1 MKITSFHAGRNPS
14 SRLLH
19 VWLVSLFAVFALQFL
34 LFVPRANADGG
45 APNLAYVA
53 GGSQGVSIIDIAQ
66 QKVTGTIT
74 VDGDPHTVYLSLDG
88 RFLYVTQPELDR
100 VALVSAQ
107 SKQTLCTANV
117 PGQPTLLA
125 FDPGTNILYAA
136 GNGADTISALDSTTC
151 ALKYTITMTG
161 PVYGLAVAL
170 LGASGPYG
178 GSGNQLWATDSR
190 SLSVLDSSGK
200 LLSRVPI
207 AGGPRYI
214 SIPTGITA
222 YITTASGTVVA
233 VDLATRQ
240 VSRPLITGGKFM
252 PMDYDAYTDEVYVPD
267 QLHNQIDV
275 LSPVTSASAP
285 PPHEPSRIIRLDV
298 APESIAITS
307 DGQLGFV
314 ALSGGNVAMLD
325 IPGHQLINT
334 IHVGGT
340 PHFIITGLYPP
351 LIGSTPQQANV
362 YGTII
367 NVVAYLFLI
376 LLVLVPILL
385 LRRAKPK
392 PTKPLE

>member
-1 MKITSFHAGRNPS
+1 MKTTSLHRGRNPS
-14 SRLLH
+14 SRLLYI
-19 VWLVSLFAVFALQFL
+19 WLVSLFCVFAFQFS
-34 LFVPRANADGG
+34 LFVPRAHADGG

-53 GGSQGVSIIDIAQ
+53 GGSHGISVIDIAQ

-88 RFLYVTQPELDR
+88 RFLYVTQPELGR

-151 ALKYTITMTG
+151 ALKYTVKMNG

-170 LGASGPYG
+170 LGASGPSG
-178 GSGNQLWATDSR
+178 GNGNQLWATDTT
-190 SLSVLDSSGK
+190 SLSIFDSSGK
-200 LLSRVPI
+200 LLSSIPI

-240 VSRPLITGGKFM
+240 VSRPLITGGRFM

-267 QLHNQIDV
+267 QQHDQIDV

-285 PPHEPSRIIRLDV
+285 PPHEPSRVIHLGV

-334 IHVGGT
+334 IYVGGT

-351 LIGSTPQQANV
+351 LIGSTPQQASV

-367 NVVAYLFLI
+367 NIVAYLFLI

-385 LRRAKPK
+385 LRRSKAKPPK
-392 PTKPLE
+392 SLG

>member
-1 MKITSFHAGRNPS
+1 
-14 SRLLH
+14 
-19 VWLVSLFAVFALQFL
+19 
-34 LFVPRANADGG
+34 
-45 APNLAYVA
+45 
-53 GGSQGVSIIDIAQ
+53 
-66 QKVTGTIT
+66 
-74 VDGDPHTVYLSLDG
+74 VDGDPHAVYLSLDG
-88 RFLYVTQPELDR
+88 RFLYVTQPELGR

-151 ALKYTITMTG
+151 ALKFTIKMNG

-170 LGASGPYG
+170 LGASGPNG
-178 GSGNQLWATDSR
+178 GNGNQLWATDSR
-190 SLSVLDSSGK
+190 SLSILDSSGK
-200 LLSRVPI
+200 LLSSIPI

-240 VSRPLITGGKFM
+240 VSRPLITGGRFM

-267 QLHNQIDV
+267 QLHDQIDV
-275 LSPVTSASAP
+275 LSPVTSVSGP
-285 PPHEPSRIIRLDV
+285 PPHEPSRVIRLSV
-298 APESIAITS
+298 APQSIAITS

-314 ALSGGNVAMLD
+314 ALSGGDVAMLD
-325 IPGHQLINT
+325 IPGRQLIST

-351 LIGSTPQQANV
+351 LIGATPQQASV
-362 YGTII
+362 YGTLI
-367 NVVAYLFLI
+367 NIVAYLFLI
-376 LLVLVPILL
+376 LLVLVPIFL
-385 LRRAKPK
+385 LRRSKPK
-392 PTKPLE
+392 PNKPLE

>member
-1 MKITSFHAGRNPS
+1 MKTTSFHAGRNPS
-14 SRLLH
+14 SHLLYI
-19 VWLVSLFAVFALQFL
+19 WLVSLFGVFAFQFL
-34 LFVPRANADGG
+34 LFVPRARADGG

-53 GGSQGVSIIDIAQ
+53 GGSHGISIIDIAQ

-88 RFLYVTQPELDR
+88 RFLYVTQPERGR

-107 SKQTLCTANV
+107 SKQTLCIANV

-151 ALKYTITMTG
+151 ALKYTITMNG

-178 GSGNQLWATDSR
+178 GNGNQLWATDTR
-190 SLSVLDSSGK
+190 SLSILDSSGK
-200 LLSRVPI
+200 LLSSVPI

-267 QLHNQIDV
+267 QLHDQIDV
-275 LSPVTSASAP
+275 LSPVTSASVP
-285 PPHEPSRIIRLDV
+285 PPHEPSRIIRLGV
-298 APESIAITS
+298 APESVAITS

-351 LIGSTPQQANV
+351 LIGSTPQQASV

-367 NVVAYLFLI
+367 NIVAYLFLI

-385 LRRAKPK
+385 LRRSKPK

>member
-1 MKITSFHAGRNPS
+1 MKTISVLNI
-14 SRLLH
+14 
-19 VWLVSLFAVFALQFL
+19 WLVSLFCAFAFQFL
-34 LFVPRANADGG
+34 LFIPRAHADGG

-53 GGSQGVSIIDIAQ
+53 GGSHGVSIIDIAQ

-88 RFLYVTQPELDR
+88 RFLYVTQPELGR
-100 VALVSAQ
+100 VAMVSAQ

-125 FDPGTNILYAA
+125 FDPGANTLYAA

-151 ALKYTITMTG
+151 ALKYTIKMNG
-161 PVYGLAVAL
+161 SVYGLAVAL
-170 LGASGPYG
+170 LGASGPNG
-178 GSGNQLWATDSR
+178 GNGNQLWATDTT
-190 SLSVLDSSGK
+190 SLSIFDSSGK
-200 LLSRVPI
+200 LLSNIPI

-214 SIPTGITA
+214 TIPTGITA

-233 VDLATRQ
+233 VDLATREA
-240 VSRPLITGGKFM
+240 SRPLITGGTFR

-267 QLHNQIDV
+267 QQHDQIDV
-275 LSPVTSASAP
+275 LAPVTSVSGP
-285 PPHEPSRIIRLDV
+285 LPHEPSHIFHLGV
-298 APESIAITS
+298 SPQSIAITS

-325 IPGHQLINT
+325 IPGRQLIST

-351 LIGSTPQQANV
+351 LIGSTPQQASIF
-362 YGTII
+362 GTII
-367 NVVAYLFLI
+367 NIAAYLFLI
-376 LLVLVPILL
+376 LLVLVPIYL
-385 LRRAKPK
+385 LRRQKQKPVES
-392 PTKPLE
+392 PDDISFIV